1 MVAEQPLVDD
11 VRAAVGGDATAWCRL
26 VERFSGLVWSVA
38 RSHGLGPAD
47 AADVSQTT
55 WLRLAEH
62 LHRVREPDRLG
73 AWLATTAR
81 NESLGTR
88 RRSARLVPG
97 GFDFDLVE
105 DEKTSEVEANLLTEE
120 RDASLW
126 RAFRSLPQQCQ
137 SLLRVLMA
145 DPAPTYAEVSQA
157 LGMPQGSIGPR
168 RARCLERLRSRS
180 EMREAVAPAA
190 GEGRR

>member
-1 MVAEQPLVDD
+1 MAEQVLVDD
-11 VRAAVGGDATAWCRL
+11 VQAAAAGDATAWCRL

-38 RSHGLGPAD
+38 RAHGLGPAD
-47 AADVSQTT
+47 AADVTQTT

-73 AWLATTAR
+73 SWLATTAR
-81 NESLGTR
+81 NESLRTR
-88 RRSARLVPG
+88 RRSSRMVPV

-105 DEKTSEVEANLLTEE
+105 DDKTVEVEASLLSEE

-126 RAFRSLPQQCQ
+126 RAFRSLPPQCQ

-145 DPAPTYAEVSQA
+145 DPAPSYAEVSDA

-168 RARCLERLRSRS
+168 RARCLKRLRGRA
-180 EMREAVAPAA
+180 EMREAVAPSAS
-190 GEGRR
+190 EGVG